1 MLVLNILGRCLFIYV
16 SIHIYCVVVY
26 IYILMYMSSKAR
38 RPAQHSEQNPNKNAV
53 QGRSSHIKD
62 IKFLIFSFKWT
73 LPCRVNSQKLF
84 FKKKTYF
91 FSILIAFDGIIVQP
105 HNLFFTFLVHIAAA
119 ASGTISEIG
128 SRVGHFRNSNLGITI
143 VNAIVFVKFDAVECE
158 SMTKK
163 GRRGGVILY
172 YYHLLFLIFIF

>member
-1 MLVLNILGRCLFIYV
+1 
-16 SIHIYCVVVY
+16 
-26 IYILMYMSSKAR
+26 MYMSSKAR
-38 RPAQHSEQNPNKNAV
+38 RPAQHSEQNPKKKCNLGKL
-53 QGRSSHIKD
+53 SHQRYN
-62 IKFLIFSFKWT
+62 FLIFSFEWT
-73 LPCRVNSQKLF
+73 LPCRVRDFFSKNNNLF
-84 FKKKTYF
+84 FQHF
-91 FSILIAFDGIIVQP
+91 NSPVQP
-105 HNLFFTFLVHIAAA
+105 HNSFFTFLVHIAAA

-163 GRRGGVILY
+163 GRRGGVLLY